1 MIVEFFGPPGV
12 GKTTFASAL
21 VAALRERGCTVDSVV
36 SYRPEEHSSSSGSPS
51 GLASQDPARRQTM
64 AAMRRVLR
72 PLVETLAVVQR
83 SPGKAHEVGTPAGL
97 IRLLPPRSLIWSVR
111 LHQYLLRLFRSWD
124 QAASANHVVLFDQAF
139 VQALCSLAV
148 LGRASDRKQVAVAL
162 DAVPKPDL
170 LVRLGAAHGVLEA
183 RLRARQQRQSRM
195 EQLLELDLQTNLGF
209 IEIVEGL
216 HGLLRDRGQPV
227 TCVDSTDQD
236 TLREGVA
243 RTEADIMAMLNAR
256 QAVAK
261 QAVPA

>member
-21 VAALRERGCTVDSVV
+21 TTSLRERGCTVESIV
-36 SYRPEEHSSSSGSPS
+36 SYRPEEHSSAPGSS
-51 GLASQDPARRQTM
+51 AHDPARRQTM
-64 AAMRRVLR
+64 AAVRRILR

-83 SPGKAHEVGTPAGL
+83 SPADAHEVGTPAGL
-97 IRLLPPRSLIWSVR
+97 IRLLPPRSLLWSVR

-139 VQALCSLAV
+139 VQALCSLAL
-148 LGRASDRKQVAVAL
+148 LGRAPDRAQIAVAL
-162 DAVPKPDL
+162 DAVPRPDL
-170 LVRLGAAHGVLEA
+170 LVRLGAAHDVLEA

-209 IEIVEGL
+209 IGIVESL

-227 TCVDSTDQD
+227 TYVDSTDQD
-236 TLREGVA
+236 TLRQGVA
-243 RTEADIMAMLNAR
+243 RTEADIMAMLDT
-256 QAVAK
+256 K
-261 QAVPA
+261 QAMTA